1 LEETALFSLAIKA
14 IERLSTGGEKKKA
27 TNGREQKL
35 TEPNREKT
43 GKAYRGDRERIT
55 QKKNKETEKERKS
68 RGTTQRRGS
77 APPSSLSLHL
87 RTEGDRI

>member
-1 LEETALFSLAIKA
+1 VQETLNGGKKRGENLEHEG
-14 IERLSTGGEKKKA
+14 STGGTGLKRGPITQKKK
-27 TNGREQKL
+27 
-35 TEPNREKT
+35 
-43 GKAYRGDRERIT
+43 
-55 QKKNKETEKERKS
+55 KKNKETEKERKS